1 MIPQKMG
8 KEAEKPCQEVK
19 YEHIRDLVDNILM
32 RVSVGRTWIEQA
44 WIGTDL
50 DYQAYQ
56 EDMKALEGKLE
67 DLQNMIDED
76 YESFK

>member
-1 MIPQKMG
+1 MG